1 VIRVPIRL
9 IHELVPTL
17 ANVAQRLRRSPQVA
31 VLVHD
36 SVRAIRLLVEEEL
49 KTGAVVG
56 GEHLKLHACIV
67 VPTPNPRNKYP
78 KKVSVLSPCP
88 PRVYARGGGPAKV
101 AGVTPCGAATYRDS
115 AT

>member
-88 PRVYARGGGPAKV
+88 PRVYGGGGGPRQNGRV
-101 AGVTPCGAATYRDS
+101 NT
-115 AT
+115 